1 MGPLGFQGLDDC
13 ARVTEDPSAS
23 FRLIAMKGRSW
34 IIALL
39 MTPWAF
45 TTGSTWPARP
55 RANPQEVSP

>member
-13 ARVTEDPSAS
+13 ARVTEDLSAS

-34 IIALL
+34 LIVSA
-39 MTPWAF
+39 TWAF

>member
-34 IIALL
+34 IIVPA
-39 MTPWAF
+39 TWAF